1 MARFYSDLHCHSAL
15 FSYNHFA
22 ETAWTEEHQFFYHSQ
37 GDFAKLGRGK
47 VRLVVVSL
55 YPIEQG
61 FVVVKPLNLGE
72 SALTEILAEIVFSLP
87 VKRTEEIQHYDHDY
101 FDDLL
106 KEVEF
111 IASTQEPVSF
121 WNRSAP
127 GKDAVYKYR
136 IVKDFEDLHRLLEL
150 DETLQPCTSGEDKI
164 AVVLSVEGA
173 HCLGIGQKNTLYKD
187 ETFLAKKLSENISR
201 LKKLG
206 PPGGEGDW
214 CPFYI
219 TLTHHFWN
227 QLGGHSVT
235 FSNIINKVLDQT
247 TGLSKG
253 VTPLG
258 QMVVEQLLNT
268 EQGQKRILIDISH
281 MSHRMRRWY
290 FRYLSSRGDHIPI
303 IASHT
308 GVNGKR
314 TMSEAVI
321 KTTKG
326 NYHEIADEL
335 YRTSTSFNPWDLL
348 LSDEEIMIIHRSG
361 GIIGI
366 NLEHRIMMGTEK
378 LNERKHKARSKTLKE
393 QQEIWIRP
401 FIDQVLHIAAVIL
414 KGTGNPSGI
423 WDNICIGSDY
433 GGMIT
438 PIAAFPSAEKF
449 PEFDEALF
457 SGIKRLVDSEELLI
471 GKTDEEMREI
481 TDMVMWKNLVT
492 FLRRNF

>member
-1 MARFYSDLHCHSAL
+1 MLRSTWIVA
-15 FSYNHFA
+15 
-22 ETAWTEEHQFFYHSQ
+22 
-37 GDFAKLGRGK
+37 DFR
-47 VRLVVVSL
+47 
-55 YPIEQG
+55 E
-61 FVVVKPLNLGE
+61 GE
-72 SALTEILAEIVFSLP
+72 
-87 VKRTEEIQHYDHDY
+87 
-101 FDDLL
+101 
-106 KEVEF
+106 
-111 IASTQEPVSF
+111 
-121 WNRSAP
+121 
-127 GKDAVYKYR
+127 
-136 IVKDFEDLHRLLEL
+136 
-150 DETLQPCTSGEDKI
+150 
-164 AVVLSVEGA
+164 
-173 HCLGIGQKNTLYKD
+173 
-187 ETFLAKKLSENISR
+187 
-201 LKKLG
+201 
-206 PPGGEGDW
+206 W

-258 QMVVEQLLNT
+258 QMVIEQLLST
-268 EQGQKRILIDISH
+268 EHGQKRILVDISH
-281 MSHRMRRWY
+281 MSHRMRRYY
-290 FRYLSSRGDHIPI
+290 FRYLSTRGDQIPI

-321 KTTKG
+321 KTTEG

-335 YRTSTSFNPWDLL
+335 YRTSTFFNPWDLL

-378 LNERKHKARSKTLKE
+378 LNETKRLARSKNRNE

-401 FIDQVLHIAAVIL
+401 FIGQVLHAARVIL
-414 KGTGNPSGI
+414 QETGDPSGI

-449 PEFDEALF
+449 PEFEEALF
-457 SGIKRLVDSEELLI
+457 SGMKKLVDSEELLI
-471 GKTDEEMREI
+471 SKTDEEIREI
-481 TDMVMWKNLVT
+481 TDRVMWKNLVK
-492 FLRRNF
+492 FLSRHFR